1 MKTFAAF
8 ALAPSTVAVKLALA
22 LALVGVG
29 AQQPGAQQSG
39 NPGLQHRPAGAP
51 ADQTVKVVLEGGAT
65 VLPEDAFGLYRFADR
80 AGEFG
85 EGLQINQQFGEV
97 TGYFSVSAGSK
108 SHGKLLTYFL
118 SEVQGGAI
126 GGHFA
131 FTTRQV
137 HGVWYSFD
145 GKLSRGPGLNATE
158 DGLYLLNGTL
168 TAHDDAQKTPQSK
181 SISMKLTGMR

>member
-1 MKTFAAF
+1 MNMTFA
-8 ALAPSTVAVKLALA
+8 PALA
-22 LALVGVG
+22 LMMTLSIG
-29 AQQPGAQQSG
+29 GAQQSE

-51 ADQTVKVVLEGGAT
+51 DDQTVKVTLEGGKT
-65 VLPEDAFGLYRFADR
+65 VLPEDAVGLYRYADR
-80 AGEFG
+80 QGEFG

-118 SEVQGGAI
+118 SEVKGGNAE
-126 GGHFA
+126 GHFG

-145 GKLSRGPGLNATE
+145 GKVFRGTATDPTA
-158 DGLYLLNGTL
+158 DGYYLMDGTL
-168 TAHDDAQKTPQSK
+168 TTHDDLAKTTQDAR
-181 SISMKLTGMR
+181 ISLKLTAMH